1 MPGCLRQYPG
11 RRPWRVSAHEAR
23 YDDRTKR
30 TLTSARL
37 VCSCVVHFPPSPVH
51 YGPPP
56 LLAYRCGAAA
66 VLRCAAAGH
75 APVCRHA
82 HERRK
87 QSRRVLR
94 RYQFPIWIFRTASC
108 LRRQSGVGFCARMI
122 VGVASLVVL
131 RGGWENEEKVL
142 PRVKLPGSTK
152 HEEIEMV
159 GHTSWSTP

>member
-23 YDDRTKR
+23 YNDRRKR

-37 VCSCVVHFPPSPVH
+37 VCSCVVHFPHSPVH

-56 LLAYRCGAAA
+56 LLAFRCGAAA
-66 VLRCAAAGH
+66 VLCCAAAGH
-75 APVCRHA
+75 ALVCRHA
-82 HERRK
+82 HERRE

-108 LRRQSGVGFCARMI
+108 LRAERQSGAGFCARTI

-131 RGGWENEEKVL
+131 RGGWENEEKSY
-142 PRVKLPGSTK
+142 PGSSCPGRQNMK
-152 HEEIEMV
+152 K
-159 GHTSWSTP
+159 SNWWSTP